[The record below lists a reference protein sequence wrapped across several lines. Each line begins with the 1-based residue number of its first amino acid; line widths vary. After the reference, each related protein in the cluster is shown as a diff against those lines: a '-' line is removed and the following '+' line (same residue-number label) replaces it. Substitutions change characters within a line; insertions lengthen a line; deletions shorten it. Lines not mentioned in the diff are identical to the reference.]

1 MRGSTR
7 EGTEREQNC
16 WIATTSFCFRAI
28 VGESQPVEHLCTLL
42 KCSAFAAALCSYNC
56 SAEIFLFLLLYNCLQ
71 QHRAKDDVRNVDDT
85 ENQLQLAGS
94 RDCSSAAL
102 PAVSSNVKVPPRKV
116 SDGACLTL
124 RGRGR
129 GWQLEG
135 DGWCSVGTFLGF

>member
-28 VGESQPVEHLCTLL
+28 IGESQPVEHLCTLL
-42 KCSAFAAALCSYNC
+42 KCYAFAAALCSYNC
-56 SAEIFLFLLLYNCLQ
+56 SAEIFSFSSSVQLF
-71 QHRAKDDVRNVDDT
+71 AKDDVHNVDDT

-94 RDCSSAAL
+94 RDCSSSAAL